1 MFFKQRL
8 QIMTEVFKEHLNMSC
23 DKWLADIAASKDGET
38 RINIVVEFERIFA
51 HTINHICFGEDF
63 NDDKFDFIVA
73 TISSDGKWQFEE
85 KKVSMREAI
94 HAMTFM
100 TMKCEGILLM
110 HPISGPLNIL
120 FDIRLELGEYF
131 KKLRD
136 N

>member
-8 QIMTEVFKEHLNMSC
+8 QIMADVFKEHLNMSC

-63 NDDKFDFIVA
+63 NDDKFDFIIA
-73 TISSDGKWQFEE
+73 TFDMKGWKFEE

-94 HAMTFM
+94 HAMTVFA
-100 TMKCEGILLM
+100 MKGEGALFM
-110 HPISGPLNIL
+110 HPISGPLNML
-120 FDIRLELGEYF
+120 FDIRLELGDYF
-131 KKLRD
+131 AKLRD